1 MYILK
6 SSCDPCLKQ
15 EQLSRWLIQT
25 IWKYLKFFWQS
36 ERGQEEVGEANW
48 KIGEGGQPEQ
58 VTGWVKQFKRENCK
72 NNGLCLIVFY
82 VFPVFID
89 WLFILYICA
98 VYGQFALF
106 LH

>member
-1 MYILK
+1 MYILQ

-72 NNGLCLIVFY
+72 NNALQRAKLACMCQLFRLNLCYRYAGLFSQV
-82 VFPVFID
+82 
-89 WLFILYICA
+89 
-98 VYGQFALF
+98 
-106 LH
+106 